1 MHLAKKGTTYIGNT
15 HKYFSRDQALDRLE
29 SATHYFLD
37 MMGMRNLTHLSE
49 TYREMSLK
57 DKELYDA
64 ALRRIEKWLAEMNVT
79 EEPENVKA
87 QA

>member
-1 MHLAKKGTTYIGNT
+1 MYLTKTGTTYIGNT
-15 HKYFSRDQALDRLE
+15 YKYFSRDQALDRLE
-29 SATHYFLD
+29 SAIHYFLD
-37 MMGMRNLTHLSE
+37 TMGMRNLTHLSE
-49 TYREMSLK
+49 TYHEMSLK

-87 QA
+87 EA

>member
-15 HKYFSRDQALDRLE
+15 HKYCSRDQALDRLE
-29 SATHYFLD
+29 SAIHYFLD
-37 MMGMRNLTHLSE
+37 TMGMRNLTHLSE
-49 TYREMSLK
+49 TYHEMSLK

>member
-1 MHLAKKGTTYIGNT
+1 MYLIKKGTAYNGNT
-15 HKYFSRDQALDRLE
+15 YKRFTRDQALDRLE
-29 SATHYFLD
+29 SAIYHFLD
-37 MMGMRNLTHLSE
+37 TMGMRNLTHLSE

-79 EEPENVKA
+79 EGPENVKA
-87 QA
+87 KA

>member
-1 MHLAKKGTTYIGNT
+1 MHLTKKGTTYKGNT
-15 HKYFSRDQALDRLE
+15 YKYFSRDQALDRLE
-29 SATHYFLD
+29 SAIHHFLD
-37 MMGMRNLTHLSE
+37 TMGMRNLTHLSE

-87 QA
+87 EA

>member
-1 MHLAKKGTTYIGNT
+1 MYLTKKGTTHIGNT

-29 SATHYFLD
+29 SAIHHFLD
-37 MMGMRNLTHLSE
+37 TMGMRNLTHLSE

-64 ALRRIEKWLAEMNVT
+64 ARRRIEKWLAEMNAT
-79 EEPENVKA
+79 EEPKNVKA
-87 QA
+87 KA